1 MFLLLQLWSH
11 LEYQVDVPAIY
22 LLHLIDITLPQ
33 FCFSQPSIVNMPQ
46 LITRVI
52 NLLSAAHEIS
62 AKSRKMGWGELCR
75 ATILSQRHFPK
86 FLAFTMVSSGLIGY
100 FSMEYIQFMRRQNMI
115 KLEQW
120 DDEQRNR
127 QENYGRSHN
136 EAMLTAMITDSKNK
150 AWRDNTNDAFQAQDR
165 VLLGDVNGMVESKFM
180 ERIRQRSEELV
191 RRNTREFQS

>member
-1 MFLLLQLWSH
+1 
-11 LEYQVDVPAIY
+11 
-22 LLHLIDITLPQ
+22 
-33 FCFSQPSIVNMPQ
+33 
-46 LITRVI
+46 
-52 NLLSAAHEIS
+52 
-62 AKSRKMGWGELCR
+62 
-75 ATILSQRHFPK
+75 
-86 FLAFTMVSSGLIGY
+86 
-100 FSMEYIQFMRRQNMI
+100 MI

-127 QENYGRSHN
+127 QENHGRSHN

-165 VLLGDVNGMVESKFM
+165 VLLGDANGMVESKFM